1 MNRPRGVVLDL
12 DGVVYRGREALPG
25 AAEFLAWLREEEV
38 PFAFVTNN
46 STRTPRQYVEHLRQL
61 GIPAEEGQVVT
72 SALCAAEVL
81 RSWNLQGPVLVVGG
95 RGLREAVLAAGYALA
110 EDGDAAAVVVGL
122 DTELTYARLKAACSA
137 IRRGARFVATNLDAN
152 LPVEGELWPGA
163 GAIVAAIRTATGRE
177 PVSVGKP
184 EPYPFRMALERLGTR
199 PEETLMVGDQ
209 VATDIVGAVRLGMR
223 TALVLTGVV
232 TSLEEAEGGEVRPD
246 VVARDL
252 ADLLRRLRQDP

>member
-1 MNRPRGVVLDL
+1 
-12 DGVVYRGREALPG
+12 
-25 AAEFLAWLREEEV
+25 
-38 PFAFVTNN
+38 
-46 STRTPRQYVEHLRQL
+46 
-61 GIPAEEGQVVT
+61 
-72 SALCAAEVL
+72 
-81 RSWNLQGPVLVVGG
+81 VLVVGG
-95 RGLREAVLAAGYALA
+95 RGLREAVLEAGYALA
-110 EDGDAAAVVVGL
+110 EDGEAAAVVVGL

-199 PEETLMVGDQ
+199 PQETLMVGDQ